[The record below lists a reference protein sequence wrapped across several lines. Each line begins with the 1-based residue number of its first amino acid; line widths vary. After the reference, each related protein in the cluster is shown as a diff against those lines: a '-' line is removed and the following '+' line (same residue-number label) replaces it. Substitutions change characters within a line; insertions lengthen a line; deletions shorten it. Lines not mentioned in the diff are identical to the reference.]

1 MATQAYR
8 NISERTRARGLRV
21 AGIAVIL
28 LGLGAALLPAGK
40 TIPSAMIGGLLIAA
54 GLIETT
60 AGTLRRQVRPFVM
73 AAGIVTALAGLLFV
87 LNPETHFFPTVWPII
102 GWLLVRSLVLAAAA
116 VETRGSV
123 RTWTALS
130 AGMDFLLAALL
141 ITGLSI
147 STIVISVFGPT
158 RELVAAFAWSWQRAS
173 SSTACYCSKSPVAN
187 ARQRLKTPTMF
198 ESTPDLSVNTVAE
211 IVRLA
216 LAPVFLLSGIGAFLN
231 VLASRLSRIVDR
243 SRDIEPKLL
252 ASRGREHDRW
262 INDLKILDR
271 RMSLINWATGLSVTS
286 AILTCLVVILLFGA
300 NIIRTRLGTEIAWLF
315 IVSMAAIGA
324 AFVAFLIETGIAA
337 RAVRV
342 RSELLQHTVDE
353 AD

>member
-1 MATQAYR
+1 
-8 NISERTRARGLRV
+8 
-21 AGIAVIL
+21 
-28 LGLGAALLPAGK
+28 
-40 TIPSAMIGGLLIAA
+40 
-54 GLIETT
+54 
-60 AGTLRRQVRPFVM
+60 
-73 AAGIVTALAGLLFV
+73 
-87 LNPETHFFPTVWPII
+87 
-102 GWLLVRSLVLAAAA
+102 
-116 VETRGSV
+116 
-123 RTWTALS
+123 
-130 AGMDFLLAALL
+130 
-141 ITGLSI
+141 
-147 STIVISVFGPT
+147 
-158 RELVAAFAWSWQRAS
+158 
-173 SSTACYCSKSPVAN
+173 
-187 ARQRLKTPTMF
+187 MF

-243 SRDIEPKLL
+243 TRDIEPRLL
-252 ASRGREHDRW
+252 ASRGAQHDRW
-262 INDLKILDR
+262 ISDLKILDR

-315 IVSMAAIGA
+315 IASMAAIGA
-324 AFVAFLIETGIAA
+324 AFAFFLVETALAA